1 MSDEEQINV
10 AGVKVKAGGKIGKI
24 FVWATAAVSII
35 GALYGGFEVYKDYTV
50 MKKKIQTYT
59 APDLSGFDKR
69 IAIIEEAYAKQIASI
84 RNEVKTI
91 QDSVITASD
100 YTRDIKNDL
109 KSDLASIEKTV
120 DSVERRG
127 KDAFK
132 RVRESIEINDT
143 KVRDMIT
150 VNSDRFDIRREQL
163 RKDMDALEQ
172 RVKKDLK
179 DLKKDVDDKIKKA
192 LNNPLSKM

>member
-50 MKKKIQTYT
+50 MKTKIQTYT

-69 IAIIEEAYAKQIASI
+69 IAIIEKAYAKQIASI

-91 QDSVITASD
+91 QDSVVTASD
-100 YTRDIKNDL
+100 HTRDIKNDL
-109 KSDLASIEKTV
+109 KSDLASIERTV

-132 RVRESIEINDT
+132 RVRESIEINDS
-143 KVRDMIT
+143 KVREMIT
-150 VNSDRFDIRREQL
+150 VNSDRFDTRREQI

>member
-1 MSDEEQINV
+1 MSDEQQINV
-10 AGVKVKAGGKIGKI
+10 AGVKVKAAGKIGKI

-69 IAIIEEAYAKQIASI
+69 ITVIEKAYAEQIASI

-109 KSDLASIEKTV
+109 KSDLASIERTV

-132 RVRESIEINDT
+132 RVRESIELNDS
-143 KVRDMIT
+143 KVRNMIT
-150 VNSDRFDIRREQL
+150 VNSDRFDNRREQL

-179 DLKKDVDDKIKKA
+179 DLKKNVDDKIKKA